1 MLWKRT
7 IILVVLLVT
16 LMRNSTAL
24 DPEDVANEDVANED
38 VGGGEVDDNETEDGE
53 KEEEEK
59 SGKPLKASGLD
70 IEVNKRLG

>member
-24 DPEDVANEDVANED
+24 DPEDVANEDV
-38 VGGGEVDDNETEDGE
+38 GGGEVDDNETEDGGE
-53 KEEEEK
+53 KEEEK